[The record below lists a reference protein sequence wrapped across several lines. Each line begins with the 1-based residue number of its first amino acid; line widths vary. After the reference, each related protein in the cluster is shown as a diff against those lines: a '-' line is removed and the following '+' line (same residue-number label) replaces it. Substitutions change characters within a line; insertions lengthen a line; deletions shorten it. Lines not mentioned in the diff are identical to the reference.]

1 MTCNKEVCTCLTD
14 EIQRRTANIAKA
26 EERDLIIE
34 MLTNAKRSGD
44 FPQQRTGLEKAI
56 RLIEVMNRVRPQ

>member
-14 EIQRRTANIAKA
+14 EIQRRTTNEAKA

-56 RLIEVMNRVRPQ
+56 RLVELMNRVRPE